1 MSGRRSRSD
10 MPLPINISQLIKER
24 VVESSR
30 IQLRCYSIQ
39 YRRHISHQSR
49 SGKRKENPHDQPQWP
64 SRIIPQVPR
73 PGLSASSKGDIPP
86 EKDETQVYEAF
97 RRAVFNVKIGNQDDH
112 GKNFSFL
119 YDEEAGLWRLS
130 PAYDL
135 TVSTTYYGGHS
146 TSVCGKGKGITDDG
160 LRRLA
165 DEAGLDRGR
174 REEILRD
181 VSAACRT
188 LSVRP

>member
-1 MSGRRSRSD
+1 M
-10 MPLPINISQLIKER
+10 
-24 VVESSR
+24 
-30 IQLRCYSIQ
+30 
-39 YRRHISHQSR
+39 
-49 SGKRKENPHDQPQWP
+49 
-64 SRIIPQVPR
+64 
-73 PGLSASSKGDIPP
+73 
-86 EKDETQVYEAF
+86 
-97 RRAVFNVKIGNQDDH
+97 KIGNQDDH
-112 GKNFSFL
+112 GKNFAFL

-135 TVSTTYYGGHS
+135 TVSTTYYGEHS
-146 TSVCGKGKGITDDG
+146 TSVCGKGKGITDDDLRRLADEAG
-160 LRRLA
+160 LDSGRREDDLRRLA